1 MENASK
7 ALIMAGGIFVGV
19 IMLSIFS
26 YLYTSARGLA
36 ARYEINAESQKQIT
50 FNQQFTQYE
59 GNDLTPHDVVTI
71 INLVKKVYESDGVE
85 ITISVPGITSDY
97 ILNDQKSDELKK
109 QETNLIKNGYQENGN
124 DVKIQYYKIDSIEKS
139 GNVVSKIVIKKK

>member
-7 ALIMAGGIFVGV
+7 ALIMAGGVFVGV

-59 GNDLTPHDVVTI
+59 ENDLTPHDVVTI

-85 ITISVPGITSDY
+85 IEISVPGITSDY
-97 ILNDQKSDELKK
+97 ILNEQKNAELKK
-109 QETNLIKNGYQENGN
+109 QETTLIKNGYQENGN
-124 DVKIQYYKIDSIEKS
+124 DVKIQYYKIDSIETS